1 MAVET
6 IYTIAGGAWFQDT
19 LNGVAAFFDSR
30 AGDAL
35 LAMATAVS
43 VVVGVLT
50 YIRTRNILELVK
62 WAGFYVLVASVLIGV
77 KHKVQIID
85 LSEPAAIYQVDNV
98 PAGLAVPASLITRI
112 GAGMAQT
119 YDMIFAR
126 PDALTY
132 SKTGMLFGAQLAASA
147 TDFRFSDS
155 EIQRMFS
162 DYVHNCVVGDMML
175 NHKYSIGDLMNATN
189 PYELIFRQPSPLRGL
204 YDKNRN
210 FLTCEQASQKLNT
223 DSGEISGNNP
233 DITEFWQQALN
244 RLHGFTNQVFGP
256 TNGASTAL
264 FTEMLGDSYRYFHHT
279 SMSSTEIIRKN
290 VVMNGLRS
298 GLESFAAENGDT
310 AGLVNTAT
318 QTSMAKMRLSQ
329 ATSASIAANT
339 LPVMHSVLLGMTL
352 ALFPVLIVLAV
363 VSSLSWA
370 ILKGYVYTI
379 AYLQM
384 WPILFSILNHAMNFY
399 LQGKLNGTPVTLAT
413 FDQVQNT
420 YSDIGTTA
428 GWLALS
434 IPFIAWGMVKGLGQV
449 VSQAGNYLGQTMQS
463 ASTQSSSQ
471 AVDGNWSF
479 NNMQTD
485 NVTGFKWDTNYSHR
499 DGHMTTQMGSGA
511 TKTLTAS
518 GQAVYNASEAISKLP
533 VDIMLGKSSASSWQQ
548 QQRDALSESQSLN
561 HSLAQTSSLASS
573 QLSQWAKQRGNSD
586 TITAGTD
593 TSEGNNITKALST
606 LQNIASRYSHDNN
619 VSLSEAV
626 REAATKSQDM
636 SFVAGGGVQA
646 SLDSDRQILGKIA
659 GMVTGWKASGEL
671 HAKTDYTGKNG
682 SSHGTSSDLT
692 RQGSHS
698 KGFSAQ
704 ELKDFRDAMDVVSST
719 RVTDNSSHTD
729 NASGS
734 LVNQLASTFS
744 TLNSQASQY
753 NDAVTRSHEYA
764 QLASYAENNQ
774 ASIQQNYAQ
783 EFVGYVRE
791 QRQGDADMLLSDTAN
806 AEVRAE
812 REKLV
817 QAFVDERMKPQL
829 LQQFEQNRA
838 QTRVNMG
845 DVTVPEGMKSDL
857 GSEFARQQVAME
869 VRAIRHGVKGES
881 VVSGHVAE
889 QRQSVETDIRQA
901 QENVKSAEK
910 TTASELEHLK
920 KEYEQGNKNFEEAK
934 VAENTRQD
942 KRFGDNALGKSQ
954 LDNIMDEFRNRNE
967 N

>member
-6 IYTIAGGAWFQDT
+6 IYTVAGGAWFQDT

-35 LAMATAVS
+35 LAMATAMS
-43 VVVGVLT
+43 VVVGVVT
-50 YIRTRNILELVK
+50 YIRTRNLLELVK

-210 FLTCEQASQKLNT
+210 FLTCEQASQKLNI

-233 DITEFWQQALN
+233 DITVFWQQALN

-256 TNGASTAL
+256 TNGTSTAL
-264 FTEMLGDSYRYFHHT
+264 FTEMLGDSYRYFHGT

-298 GLESFAAENGDT
+298 GLESFAAENGDI

-329 ATSASIAANT
+329 ATSASITANT
-339 LPVMHSVLLGMTL
+339 LPVMHSVLFGMTL

-399 LQGKLNGTPVTLAT
+399 LQGKLSGTPVTLAT

-499 DGHMTTQMGSGA
+499 DGHMTTQMDSGA

-518 GQAVYNASEAISKLP
+518 GQSVYNTTEAISKLP
-533 VDIMLGKSSASSWQQ
+533 VDIALGKTASSSWQQ
-548 QQRDALSESQSLN
+548 QLRDSLSESQSLTN
-561 HSLAQTSSLASS
+561 SLSQTSSLATS
-573 QLSQWAKQRGNSD
+573 QMSQWIQQRGNSD
-586 TITAGTD
+586 TTVAGSD
-593 TSEGNNITKALST
+593 TSTSSNLTKALNTIQS
-606 LQNIASRYSHDNN
+606 IANRYARDEN
-619 VSLSEAV
+619 VSLAEAV
-626 REAATKSQDM
+626 REAATKSQEV
-636 SFVAGGGVQA
+636 SAGGGLQV
-646 SLDSDRQILGKIA
+646 SFDTNRHLLGKIGGLA
-659 GMVTGWKASGEL
+659 TGLKGSAEGHIRYDGRS
-671 HAKTDYTGKNG
+671 G

-692 RQGSHS
+692 RQGGTS

-704 ELKDFRDAMDVVSST
+704 ELKDFRDAMDVVASS
-719 RVTDNSSHTD
+719 RVTDSGSHTD
-729 NASGS
+729 NASAS
-734 LVNQLASTFS
+734 LASQLSSTFS
-744 TLNSQASQY
+744 SLKSQASQY

-764 QLASYAENNQ
+764 QLASYAENNS
-774 ASIQQNYAQ
+774 ANINQNYSQ
-783 EFVGYVRE
+783 EFVGYVTSKRPGE
-791 QRQGDADMLLSDTAN
+791 ADQLLSDTASP
-806 AEVRAE
+806 EVRAE
-812 REKLV
+812 RERLV
-817 QAFVDERMKPQL
+817 QAFVEERMKPQL
-829 LQQFEQNRA
+829 LQEFEQNKGRTGEGIEGVSAPTAAFDLKGEYRVQQADMENSAA
-838 QTRVNMG
+838 Q
-845 DVTVPEGMKSDL
+845 
-857 GSEFARQQVAME
+857 
-869 VRAIRHGVKGES
+869 HGVKAGDEVATDVQNQRRHAETGVSRDRNSVILSGES
-881 VVSGHVAE
+881 SGK
-889 QRQSVETDIRQA
+889 QYRDLQ
-901 QENVKSAEK
+901 N
-910 TTASELEHLK
+910 EHD
-920 KEYEQGNKNFEEAK
+920 QGNKNFNDAKAAEED
-934 VAENTRQD
+934 RQKWD
-942 KRFGDNALGKSQ
+942 GGSGKG
-954 LDNIMDEFRNRNE
+954 LEDLNNIKDDLQKQINKS
-967 N
+967 